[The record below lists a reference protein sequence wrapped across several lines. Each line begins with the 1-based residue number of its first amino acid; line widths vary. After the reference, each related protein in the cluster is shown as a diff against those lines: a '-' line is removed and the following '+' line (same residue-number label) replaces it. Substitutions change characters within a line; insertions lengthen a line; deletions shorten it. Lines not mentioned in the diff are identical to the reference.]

1 MEREGVFMIED
12 QKRTQALVSIG
23 IMTALIT
30 AVTILI
36 KIPIP
41 QGYLNF
47 GDVVVMI
54 SAFVMPFRGALI
66 AAGLGSAL
74 ADLFGGYPIY
84 AIFTFFIKMAEV
96 AVIYKLSHYLK
107 TKKRIIPFALAGFT
121 MMFLYGLVDGLLVS
135 SVAYIPVS
143 MGYNFF
149 QALISVIIVTMIYPS
164 INELMKHLRGKG

>member
-1 MEREGVFMIED
+1 MEGEGVFMIPE
-12 QKRTQALVSIG
+12 QRRTQMIVSIG

-30 AVTILI
+30 AVTTLI

-54 SAFVMPFRGALI
+54 SAFIMPFRGALI
-66 AAGLGSAL
+66 ASGLGSAL

-96 AVIYKLSHYLK
+96 AIIYKLSDYLK
-107 TKKRIIPFALAGFT
+107 TKKRIIPFALAGFA
-121 MMFLYGLVDGLLVS
+121 MMFLYGLVDGLLLS
-135 SVAYIPVS
+135 SVAYIPIS
-143 MGYNFF
+143 MAYNFF
-149 QALISVIIVTMIYPS
+149 QALISVLIVTVMYPS